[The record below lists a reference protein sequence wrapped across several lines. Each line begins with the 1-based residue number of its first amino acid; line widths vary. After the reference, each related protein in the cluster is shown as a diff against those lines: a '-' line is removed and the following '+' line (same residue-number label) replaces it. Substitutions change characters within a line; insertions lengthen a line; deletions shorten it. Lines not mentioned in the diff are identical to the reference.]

1 VSNPVGRPP
10 DLVREAWAMRFGITY
25 RVHNAGD
32 LTDALLKQLSF
43 CRSDEARRIILGVSE
58 VESETE

>member
-1 VSNPVGRPP
+1 
-10 DLVREAWAMRFGITY
+10 MRFGITY